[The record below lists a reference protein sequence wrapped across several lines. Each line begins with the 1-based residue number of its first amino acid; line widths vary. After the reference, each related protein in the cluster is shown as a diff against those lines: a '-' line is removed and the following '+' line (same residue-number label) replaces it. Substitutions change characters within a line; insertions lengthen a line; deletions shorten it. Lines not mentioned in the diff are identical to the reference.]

1 VGERSPGTEQAYRDR
16 LDNQVLPALGA
27 LRLRELSISRIDA
40 LLKRTDSGT
49 GSRSR
54 SSPAPCC
61 PACSVWLPVTTHSEA
76 TSSATPPPSEVR
88 ERVRDALDLEQLQ
101 DPRAKL
107 ATDLKAQAQDLLDL
121 IDLMVATGLR
131 LGEALAVR
139 WSALDLVAGT

>member
-1 VGERSPGTEQAYRDR
+1 
-16 LDNQVLPALGA
+16 
-27 LRLRELSISRIDA
+27 
-40 LLKRTDSGT
+40 
-49 GSRSR
+49 
-54 SSPAPCC
+54 
-61 PACSVWLPVTTHSEA
+61 
-76 TSSATPPPSEVR
+76 VR